1 MIAGTDVTQLCG
13 CVPCAGQLVLLQ
25 TGKIKTVC
33 ADMVDHAHMDAIH
46 FTGFAVQKT
55 AERCVCDI
63 FRLLTNLFIQFA
75 VQAIEDGFTI
85 LHVTAQ
91 TNACQTDEALIAA
104 ETGRHEDHA
113 GRLMLNDCIR
123 DHLLNGGIAFRFAA
137 QLGAQG
143 LMNHHLQG

>member
-1 MIAGTDVTQLCG
+1 MIASTDVTQLCG
-13 CVPCAGQLVLLQ
+13 CVPCTGQLVRLQ

-33 ADMVDHAHMDAIH
+33 ADMVDHAYMNAIH
-46 FTGFAVQKT
+46 LAGFAVQKT

-75 VQAIEDGFTI
+75 VQAIKDGFTF

-123 DHLLNGGIAFRFAA
+123 DHLLKGGITFRFAA
-137 QLGAQG
+137 
-143 LMNHHLQG
+143 